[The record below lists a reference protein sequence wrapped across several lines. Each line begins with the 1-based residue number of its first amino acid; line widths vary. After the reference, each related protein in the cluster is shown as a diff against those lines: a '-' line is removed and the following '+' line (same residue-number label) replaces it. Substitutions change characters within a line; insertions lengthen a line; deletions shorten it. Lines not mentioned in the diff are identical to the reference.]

1 MDPNA
6 PDPTA
11 YTGSGGPVPNGAFL
25 FEGGATDTNDLL
37 WSKQRQ
43 AEARVLETYGDYVNL
58 AKNVS

>member
-1 MDPNA
+1 MDPTA

-43 AEARVLETYGDYVNL
+43 AEARVLETYGENITY
-58 AKNVS
+58 AKHVS